1 MTPAMTLHLL
11 TTIAQGI
18 GLTLYVT
25 GASLLFGGIIGLALV
40 GAVRSPVPAIRT
52 LATLYINLIRVIP
65 PITWLFLIYFGLP
78 QYALRLTTIQA
89 AIIGFSLIAAA
100 FMAEIYRSG
109 LLSIPEGQREAAHA
123 LGLGTIDTITHVIT
137 PQAFRVALPAIATYG
152 IGLLKD
158 SALASTIGV
167 HEITYYAQ
175 QSAKQTHQ
183 GLLSFITAGAL
194 YIIISLIVALIC
206 RRIDLTLRRKI
217 GVA

>member
-1 MTPAMTLHLL
+1 MITQLL
-11 TTIAQGI
+11 SSIAQGV

-25 GASLLFGGIIGLALV
+25 GASLLFGGLIGLVLV
-40 GAVRSPVPAIRT
+40 AAARSPIALIRAA
-52 LATLYINLIRVIP
+52 ATLYINVVRVIP

-78 QYALRLTTIQA
+78 QFALRLTTIQA
-89 AIIGFSLIAAA
+89 AIIGFSIIASA

-109 LLSIPEGQREAAHA
+109 LLSIPDGQREAAHA
-123 LGLGTIDTITHVIT
+123 LGLGTFTTVGHIIT

-167 HEITYYAQ
+167 REITYYAQ
-175 QSAKQTHQ
+175 QAAKQTHE
-183 GLLSFITAGAL
+183 GLLSFVVAGVL
-194 YIIISLIVALIC
+194 YIVISLVVALVS
-206 RRIDLTLRRKI
+206 RRVDLTLRRKI

>member
-1 MTPAMTLHLL
+1 MITQLL
-11 TTIAQGI
+11 SSIAQGV

-25 GASLLFGGIIGLALV
+25 GASLLIGGVIGLVLV
-40 GAVRSPVPAIRT
+40 GAARSPIAVVRGI
-52 LATLYINLIRVIP
+52 ATLYINVVRVIP

-78 QYALRLTTIQA
+78 QFALRLTTIQA
-89 AIIGFSLIAAA
+89 AIIGFSVIASA

-123 LGLGTIDTITHVIT
+123 LGLSTVTTVGHIIT

-167 HEITYYAQ
+167 REITYYAQ
-175 QSAKQTHQ
+175 QSAKQTHE
-183 GLLSFITAGAL
+183 GLLSFVVAGAL
-194 YIIISLIVALIC
+194 YIVISLVVAVVS
-206 RRIDLTLRRKI
+206 RRVDLGLRKKI

>member
-1 MTPAMTLHLL
+1 MITQLLPA
-11 TTIAQGI
+11 IAQGV

-25 GASLLFGGIIGLALV
+25 GASLLFGGIIGLVLV
-40 GAVRSPVPAIRT
+40 GAVRSPVAVVRGI
-52 LATLYINLIRVIP
+52 AALYINVVRVIP

-78 QYALRLTTIQA
+78 QFALRLSTIQA
-89 AIIGFSLIAAA
+89 AIIGFSVIASA

-123 LGLGTIDTITHVIT
+123 LGLSTVTTVRYIIT

-167 HEITYYAQ
+167 REITYYAQ
-175 QSAKQTHQ
+175 QSAKQTHE
-183 GLLSFITAGAL
+183 GLLSFVVAGAL
-194 YIIISLIVALIC
+194 YIVISLVVALVS
-206 RRIDLTLRRKI
+206 RQVDLRLRKKI

>member
-1 MTPAMTLHLL
+1 MITQLL
-11 TTIAQGI
+11 SSIAQGV

-25 GASLLFGGIIGLALV
+25 GASLLIGGVIGLVLV
-40 GAVRSPVPAIRT
+40 GAARSPIAVIRT
-52 LATLYINLIRVIP
+52 IATLYINVVRVIP

-78 QYALRLTTIQA
+78 QYSLRLTTIQA
-89 AIIGFSLIAAA
+89 AIIGFSIIASA

-109 LLSIPEGQREAAHA
+109 LLSIPDGQREAAHA
-123 LGLGTIDTITHVIT
+123 LGLSTITTVGHIIT

-175 QSAKQTHQ
+175 QGAKQTHQ
-183 GLLSFITAGAL
+183 GLLAFVVAGVL
-194 YIIISLIVALIC
+194 YIVISLVVALVS
-206 RRIDLTLRRKI
+206 RRVDLRLRRKI

>member
-1 MTPAMTLHLL
+1 MIPQLL
-11 TTIAQGI
+11 SSIAQGV

-25 GASLLFGGIIGLALV
+25 GASLLIGGIIGLVLV
-40 GAVRSPVPAIRT
+40 GAARSPIAIIRT
-52 LATLYINLIRVIP
+52 IATVYINAVRVIP

-78 QYALRLTTIQA
+78 QYSLRLTTIQA
-89 AIIGFSLIAAA
+89 AIIGFSIIASA

-109 LLSIPEGQREAAHA
+109 LLSIPDGQREAAHA
-123 LGLGTIDTITHVIT
+123 LGLSAVTTVGHIIT

-167 HEITYYAQ
+167 REITYYAQ
-175 QSAKQTHQ
+175 QAAKQTHE
-183 GLLSFITAGAL
+183 GLLSFVVAGAL
-194 YIIISLIVALIC
+194 YIIISLAVALIS
-206 RRIDLTLRRKI
+206 RRVDLTLRRKI

>member
-1 MTPAMTLHLL
+1 MITQLLPA
-11 TTIAQGI
+11 IAQGV

-25 GASLLFGGIIGLALV
+25 GASLVIGGVIGLVLV
-40 GAVRSPVPAIRT
+40 GAARSPFAIVRGI
-52 LATLYINLIRVIP
+52 ATLYINVVRVIP

-78 QYALRLTTIQA
+78 QYALRLSTIQA
-89 AIIGFSLIAAA
+89 AIIGFSIIASA

-109 LLSIPEGQREAAHA
+109 LLSIPDGQREAAHA
-123 LGLGTIDTITHVIT
+123 LGLSAVTTVRHIII

-167 HEITYYAQ
+167 REITYYAQ
-175 QSAKQTHQ
+175 QSAKQTHE
-183 GLLSFITAGAL
+183 GLLSFIVAGAL
-194 YIIISLIVALIC
+194 YIVISLVVALVS
-206 RRIDLTLRRKI
+206 RQVDLRLRKKI

>member
-1 MTPAMTLHLL
+1 MITELLPA
-11 TTIAQGI
+11 IARGV

-25 GASLLFGGIIGLALV
+25 GASLVIGGIIGLVLV
-40 GAVRSPVPAIRT
+40 GAARSPFAIVRGA
-52 LATLYINLIRVIP
+52 ATLYINVVRVIP

-78 QYALRLTTIQA
+78 QFALRLSTIQA
-89 AIIGFSLIAAA
+89 AIIGFSIIASA

-123 LGLGTIDTITHVIT
+123 LGLSAVTTVRHIIT

-167 HEITYYAQ
+167 REITYYAQ
-175 QSAKQTHQ
+175 QSAKQTHE
-183 GLLSFITAGAL
+183 GLFSFVVAGAL
-194 YIIISLIVALIC
+194 YILISLVVALVS
-206 RRIDLTLRRKI
+206 RQVDLGLRKKI

>member
-1 MTPAMTLHLL
+1 MIAEILPA
-11 TTIAQGI
+11 IARGV

-25 GASLLFGGIIGLALV
+25 GASLVIGGVIGLLLV
-40 GAVRSPVPAIRT
+40 GAARSPFAIVRGI
-52 LATLYINLIRVIP
+52 ATLYINVVRVIP

-78 QYALRLTTIQA
+78 QFALRLSTIQA
-89 AIIGFSLIAAA
+89 AIIGFSVIASA

-109 LLSIPEGQREAAHA
+109 LLSIPDGQREAAHA
-123 LGLGTIDTITHVIT
+123 LGLSTVTTVRHIIT

-167 HEITYYAQ
+167 REITYYAQ
-175 QSAKQTHQ
+175 QSAKQTHE
-183 GLLSFITAGAL
+183 GLLSFLVAGAL
-194 YIIISLIVALIC
+194 YIVISLVVALVS
-206 RRIDLTLRRKI
+206 RQVDLRLRKKI

>member
-1 MTPAMTLHLL
+1 MIAELLPA
-11 TTIAQGI
+11 IARGV

-25 GASLLFGGIIGLALV
+25 GASLLFGGIIGLVLV
-40 GAVRSPVPAIRT
+40 GAARSPFAIVRGA
-52 LATLYINLIRVIP
+52 ATLYINVIRVIP

-78 QYALRLTTIQA
+78 QYSLRLTTIQA
-89 AIIGFSLIAAA
+89 AIIGFSIIASA

-123 LGLGTIDTITHVIT
+123 LGLSTVTTVGHIIT

-167 HEITYYAQ
+167 REITYYAQ
-175 QSAKQTHQ
+175 QAAKQTHE
-183 GLLSFITAGAL
+183 GLLSFVVAGAL
-194 YIIISLIVALIC
+194 YIVISLIVAVVA
-206 RRIDLTLRRKI
+206 RRIDLTLRKKI

>member
-1 MTPAMTLHLL
+1 MIAELLPA
-11 TTIAQGI
+11 IARGV

-25 GASLLFGGIIGLALV
+25 GASLVIGGVIGLVLV
-40 GAVRSPVPAIRT
+40 GAARSPLPIVRGIAIF
-52 LATLYINLIRVIP
+52 YINVVRVIP

-78 QYALRLTTIQA
+78 QFALRLSTLQA
-89 AIIGFSLIAAA
+89 AIIGFSVIASA

-109 LLSIPEGQREAAHA
+109 LLSIPDGQREAAHA
-123 LGLGTIDTITHVIT
+123 LGLSAVTTIRHIIT

-167 HEITYYAQ
+167 REITYYAQ
-175 QSAKQTHQ
+175 QSAKQTHE
-183 GLLSFITAGAL
+183 GLLSFIVAGAL
-194 YIIISLIVALIC
+194 YIVISLVVALVS
-206 RRIDLTLRRKI
+206 RQVDLGLRKKI

>member
-1 MTPAMTLHLL
+1 MTTQLLPA
-11 TTIAQGI
+11 IAQGV

-25 GASLLFGGIIGLALV
+25 GASLLFGGIIGLLLV
-40 GAVRSPVPAIRT
+40 AAARSPFAIVRGV
-52 LATLYINLIRVIP
+52 ATFYINVVRVIP

-78 QYALRLTTIQA
+78 QYALRLSTIQA
-89 AIIGFSLIAAA
+89 AIIGFSIIASA

-123 LGLGTIDTITHVIT
+123 LGLSTVTTVGHIIT

-167 HEITYYAQ
+167 REITYYAQ

-183 GLLSFITAGAL
+183 GLLSFIIAGAL
-194 YIIISLIVALIC
+194 YIMISLVVALVS
-206 RRIDLTLRRKI
+206 RQVDLRLRKKI

>member
-1 MTPAMTLHLL
+1 MITQLL
-11 TTIAQGI
+11 ASIIQGV

-25 GASLLFGGIIGLALV
+25 GASLLIGGVIGLVLA
-40 GAVRSPVPAIRT
+40 GAVRSPIAIIRGI
-52 LATLYINLIRVIP
+52 ATVYINVVRVIP

-78 QYALRLTTIQA
+78 QYELRLTTIQA
-89 AIIGFSLIAAA
+89 AIIGFSVIASA

-109 LLSIPEGQREAAHA
+109 LLSIPVGQREAAHA
-123 LGLGTIDTITHVIT
+123 LGLSTVTTVGHIIT

-167 HEITYYAQ
+167 REITYYAQ
-175 QSAKQTHQ
+175 QTARQTHE
-183 GLLSFITAGAL
+183 GLLSFIVAGAL
-194 YIIISLIVALIC
+194 YIVISLIVAVVA
-206 RRIDLTLRRKI
+206 RRADLALRRKI

>member
-1 MTPAMTLHLL
+1 MILELLPA
-11 TTIAQGI
+11 IAQGV

-25 GASLLFGGIIGLALV
+25 GSALLYGGIIGLVLV
-40 GAVRSPVPAIRT
+40 GAARSPFAIIRGI
-52 LATLYINLIRVIP
+52 ATLYINVVRVIP

-78 QYALRLTTIQA
+78 QYALRLSTIQA
-89 AIIGFSLIAAA
+89 AIIGFSIIASA

-123 LGLGTIDTITHVIT
+123 LGLGTITTVGHIIT
-137 PQAFRVALPAIATYG
+137 PQAFRVALPSIATYG

-167 HEITYYAQ
+167 REITYYAQ
-175 QSAKQTHQ
+175 QSARQTHE

-194 YIIISLIVALIC
+194 YIVISLIIAVVA
-206 RRIDLTLRRKI
+206 RRTDLVLRKKI

>member
-1 MTPAMTLHLL
+1 MIAELLPA
-11 TTIAQGI
+11 IARGV

-25 GASLLFGGIIGLALV
+25 GASLLFGGIIGLVLV
-40 GAVRSPVPAIRT
+40 GAARSPFAIVRGA
-52 LATLYINLIRVIP
+52 ATLYINVIRVIP

-78 QYALRLTTIQA
+78 QFALRLTTIQA
-89 AIIGFSLIAAA
+89 AIIGFSIIASA

-123 LGLGTIDTITHVIT
+123 LGLSTVTTVGHIIT

-167 HEITYYAQ
+167 REITYYAQ
-175 QSAKQTHQ
+175 QAAKQTHE
-183 GLLSFITAGAL
+183 GLLSFVVAGAL
-194 YIIISLIVALIC
+194 YIVISLIVALIA
-206 RRIDLTLRRKI
+206 RRVDLTLRKKI

>member
-1 MTPAMTLHLL
+1 MITQLL
-11 TTIAQGI
+11 SSIAQGI

-25 GASLLFGGIIGLALV
+25 GASLLFGGIIGLILV
-40 GAVRSPVPAIRT
+40 GAARSPAAPIRAV
-52 LATLYINLIRVIP
+52 ATLYINIVRVIP

-78 QYALRLTTIQA
+78 QFVLRLTTIQA
-89 AIIGFSLIAAA
+89 AIIGFSVIASA

-109 LLSIPEGQREAAHA
+109 LLSIPDGQREAAHA
-123 LGLGTIDTITHVIT
+123 LGLSSVTTVGHIIT

-167 HEITYYAQ
+167 REITYYAQ
-175 QSAKQTHQ
+175 QSAKQTHE
-183 GLLSFITAGAL
+183 GLLSFVVAGAL
-194 YIIISLIVALIC
+194 YIVISLIVALIS
-206 RRIDLTLRRKI
+206 RRVDLTLRRKI

>member
-1 MTPAMTLHLL
+1 MITELLPA
-11 TTIAQGI
+11 IARGV

-25 GASLLFGGIIGLALV
+25 GASLAIGGVIGLVLV
-40 GAVRSPVPAIRT
+40 GAARSPFAIVRGI
-52 LATLYINLIRVIP
+52 ATLYINVVRVIP

-78 QYALRLTTIQA
+78 QFALRLSTIQA
-89 AIIGFSLIAAA
+89 AIIGFSIIASA

-109 LLSIPEGQREAAHA
+109 LLSIPDGQREAAHA
-123 LGLGTIDTITHVIT
+123 LGLSAVTTVRHIIT

-167 HEITYYAQ
+167 REITYYAQ
-175 QSAKQTHQ
+175 QSAKQTHE
-183 GLLSFITAGAL
+183 GLLSFIVAGAL
-194 YIIISLIVALIC
+194 YIVISLVVALVS
-206 RRIDLTLRRKI
+206 RQVDLGLRKKI

>member
-1 MTPAMTLHLL
+1 MITQLL
-11 TTIAQGI
+11 SSIVQGV

-25 GASLLFGGIIGLALV
+25 GASLLFGGVIGLVLV
-40 GAVRSPVPAIRT
+40 GAARSPIALIRAT
-52 LATLYINLIRVIP
+52 ATLYINIVRVIP

-78 QYALRLTTIQA
+78 QFALRLSTIQA
-89 AIIGFSLIAAA
+89 AIIGFSVIASA

-123 LGLGTIDTITHVIT
+123 LGLSAATTVGHVIT

-167 HEITYYAQ
+167 REITYYAQ
-175 QSAKQTHQ
+175 QSAKQTHE
-183 GLLSFITAGAL
+183 GLLSFVVAGAL
-194 YIIISLIVALIC
+194 YIAISLIVALVS
-206 RRIDLTLRRKI
+206 RRVDLTLRRKI

>member
-1 MTPAMTLHLL
+1 MITQLL
-11 TTIAQGI
+11 SSIVQGV

-25 GASLLFGGIIGLALV
+25 CASLLFGGIGGLVLV
-40 GAVRSPVPAIRT
+40 GAARSPIAPIRAI
-52 LATLYINLIRVIP
+52 ATLYINIVRVIP

-78 QYALRLTTIQA
+78 QFALRLTTIQA
-89 AIIGFSLIAAA
+89 AIIGFSVIASA

-109 LLSIPEGQREAAHA
+109 LLSIPDGQREAAHA
-123 LGLGTIDTITHVIT
+123 LGLSSVSTVGHIIT

-167 HEITYYAQ
+167 REITYYAQ
-175 QSAKQTHQ
+175 QSAKQTHE
-183 GLLSFITAGAL
+183 GLLSFVVAGAL
-194 YIIISLIVALIC
+194 YIVISLIVALIS
-206 RRIDLTLRRKI
+206 RRVDLTLRRKI

>member
-1 MTPAMTLHLL
+1 MIAELLPA
-11 TTIAQGI
+11 IARGV

-25 GASLLFGGIIGLALV
+25 GASLVIGGIIGLVLV
-40 GAVRSPVPAIRT
+40 GAARSPLAIVRGI
-52 LATLYINLIRVIP
+52 ATLYINVVRVIP

-78 QYALRLTTIQA
+78 QFALKLTTIQA
-89 AIIGFSLIAAA
+89 AIIGFSVIASA

-109 LLSIPEGQREAAHA
+109 LLSIPDGQREAAHA
-123 LGLGTIDTITHVIT
+123 LGLSTVTTVRHIIT

-167 HEITYYAQ
+167 REITYYAQ
-175 QSAKQTHQ
+175 QAAKQTHE
-183 GLLSFITAGAL
+183 GLLSFIVAGAL
-194 YIIISLIVALIC
+194 YIVISLVVALVA
-206 RRIDLTLRRKI
+206 RRTDLVLRKKI

>member
-1 MTPAMTLHLL
+1 MITELL
-11 TTIAQGI
+11 PTIARGV

-25 GASLLFGGIIGLALV
+25 GASLVIGGVIGLVLV
-40 GAVRSPVPAIRT
+40 GAARSPFAIVRGV
-52 LATLYINLIRVIP
+52 ATLYINVVRVIP

-78 QYALRLTTIQA
+78 QFALRLSTIQA
-89 AIIGFSLIAAA
+89 AIIGFSIIASA

-123 LGLGTIDTITHVIT
+123 LGLSAVTTVRHIIT

-158 SALASTIGV
+158 SALASTIGLR
-167 HEITYYAQ
+167 EITYYAQ
-175 QSAKQTHQ
+175 QSAKQTHE
-183 GLLSFITAGAL
+183 GLLSFIIAGGL
-194 YIIISLIVALIC
+194 YIVISLVVALVS
-206 RRIDLTLRRKI
+206 RQVDLGLRKKI

>member
-1 MTPAMTLHLL
+1 MIAELLPA
-11 TTIAQGI
+11 IARGV

-25 GASLLFGGIIGLALV
+25 GASLLFGGLMGLVLV
-40 GAVRSPVPAIRT
+40 GAVRSPIAIVKAI
-52 LATLYINLIRVIP
+52 ATLYINMVRVIP

-78 QYALRLTTIQA
+78 QYALRLSTIQA
-89 AIIGFSLIAAA
+89 AIIGFSIIASA

-109 LLSIPEGQREAAHA
+109 LLSIPDGQREAAHA
-123 LGLGTIDTITHVIT
+123 LGLSAVTTVGHVIT

-167 HEITYYAQ
+167 REITYYAQ
-175 QSAKQTHQ
+175 QSAKQTHE
-183 GLLSFITAGAL
+183 GLLSFVVAGAL
-194 YIIISLIVALIC
+194 YIVISLVVALVS
-206 RRIDLTLRRKI
+206 RQVDLRLRRKI

>member
-1 MTPAMTLHLL
+1 MITELLPA
-11 TTIAQGI
+11 IARGV

-25 GASLLFGGIIGLALV
+25 GASLVIGGVIGLVLV
-40 GAVRSPVPAIRT
+40 GAARSPFALVRG
-52 LATLYINLIRVIP
+52 LATLYINVVRVIP

-78 QYALRLTTIQA
+78 QFALRLSTIQA
-89 AIIGFSLIAAA
+89 AIIGFSIIASA

-109 LLSIPEGQREAAHA
+109 LLSIPDGQREAAHA
-123 LGLGTIDTITHVIT
+123 LGLSAVTTVRHIIT

-167 HEITYYAQ
+167 REITYYAQ
-175 QSAKQTHQ
+175 QSAKQTHE
-183 GLLSFITAGAL
+183 GLLSFVVAGAL
-194 YIIISLIVALIC
+194 YIVISLVVALVS
-206 RRIDLTLRRKI
+206 RQVDLGLRKKI

>member
-1 MTPAMTLHLL
+1 MITQLLPA
-11 TTIAQGI
+11 IAQGV

-25 GASLLFGGIIGLALV
+25 GASLLFGGVIGLVLV
-40 GAVRSPVPAIRT
+40 GATRSPIGIVRGI
-52 LATLYINLIRVIP
+52 ATLYINVVRVIP

-78 QYALRLTTIQA
+78 QYALRLSTIQA
-89 AIIGFSLIAAA
+89 AIIGFSIIVSA

-123 LGLGTIDTITHVIT
+123 LGLSTITTVRHIIT

-167 HEITYYAQ
+167 REITYYAQ
-175 QSAKQTHQ
+175 QSAKQTHE
-183 GLLSFITAGAL
+183 GLLSFIVAGAL
-194 YIIISLIVALIC
+194 YIVISLVIALVS
-206 RRIDLTLRRKI
+206 RRVDLTLRKKI

>member
-1 MTPAMTLHLL
+1 MITELL
-11 TTIAQGI
+11 SSIVQGV

-25 GASLLFGGIIGLALV
+25 GASLLFGGIVGLVLV
-40 GAVRSPVPAIRT
+40 GAARSPIAPIRAI
-52 LATLYINLIRVIP
+52 ATLYINIVRVIP

-78 QYALRLTTIQA
+78 QFALRLTTIQA
-89 AIIGFSLIAAA
+89 AIIGFSVIASA

-109 LLSIPEGQREAAHA
+109 LLSIPDGQREAAHA
-123 LGLGTIDTITHVIT
+123 LGLSTVTTVGHIIT

-167 HEITYYAQ
+167 REITYYAQ
-175 QSAKQTHQ
+175 QSAKHTHE
-183 GLLSFITAGAL
+183 GLLSFVVAGAL
-194 YIIISLIVALIC
+194 YIVISLIVALVS
-206 RRIDLTLRRKI
+206 RRVDLTLRRKI

>member
-1 MTPAMTLHLL
+1 MITELLPA
-11 TTIAQGI
+11 IARGV

-25 GASLLFGGIIGLALV
+25 GASLVIGGVIGLVLI
-40 GAVRSPVPAIRT
+40 GAARSPFAIVRGIA
-52 LATLYINLIRVIP
+52 LLYINVVRVIP

-78 QYALRLTTIQA
+78 QFALRLSTIQA
-89 AIIGFSLIAAA
+89 AIIGFSIIASA

-123 LGLGTIDTITHVIT
+123 LGLSAVTTVRHIIT

-167 HEITYYAQ
+167 REITYYAQ
-175 QSAKQTHQ
+175 QSAKQTHE
-183 GLLSFITAGAL
+183 GLLSFIVAGAL
-194 YIIISLIVALIC
+194 YIVISLVVALVS
-206 RRIDLTLRRKI
+206 RQVDLGLRKKI

>member
-1 MTPAMTLHLL
+1 MTIWEMLL
-11 TTIAQGI
+11 TISRGV

-25 GASLLFGGIIGLALV
+25 GVSLVIGGIIGLGLAAAARSRIAIIR
-40 GAVRSPVPAIRT
+40 GAV
-52 LATLYINLIRVIP
+52 TLYVNVVRVIP

-89 AIIGFSLIAAA
+89 AILGFSIIASA

-109 LLSIPEGQREAAHA
+109 LLSIPVGQREAAHA
-123 LGLGTIDTITHVIT
+123 LGLSTLTTTRHVVT
-137 PQAFRVALPAIATYG
+137 PQAFRVALPAIATYA

-167 HEITYYAQ
+167 HEVTYYAQ
-175 QSAKQTHQ
+175 QTAKQTHE
-183 GLLSFITAGAL
+183 GLIAFTCAGVL
-194 YIIISLIVALIC
+194 YIVISLVVAVVS
-206 RRIDLTLRRKI
+206 RRVDLALRRKI

>member
-1 MTPAMTLHLL
+1 MIAELLPA
-11 TTIAQGI
+11 IARGV

-25 GASLLFGGIIGLALV
+25 GASLAIGGIIGLVLV
-40 GAVRSPVPAIRT
+40 GATRSPFAIVRGI
-52 LATLYINLIRVIP
+52 ATLYINVVRVIP

-78 QYALRLTTIQA
+78 QFALKLTTIQA
-89 AIIGFSLIAAA
+89 AIIGFSVIASA

-109 LLSIPEGQREAAHA
+109 LLSIPDGQREAAHA
-123 LGLGTIDTITHVIT
+123 LGLSTVTTVRHIIT

-167 HEITYYAQ
+167 REITYYAQ
-175 QSAKQTHQ
+175 QAAKQTHE
-183 GLLSFITAGAL
+183 GLLSFIVAGAL
-194 YIIISLIVALIC
+194 YIVISLVVALVA
-206 RRIDLTLRRKI
+206 RRTDLVLRKKI

>member
-1 MTPAMTLHLL
+1 MIAELLPA
-11 TTIAQGI
+11 IARGV

-25 GASLLFGGIIGLALV
+25 GASLVIGGIIGLSLV
-40 GAVRSPVPAIRT
+40 GAARSPFAFVRGI
-52 LATLYINLIRVIP
+52 ATLYINVVRVIP

-78 QYALRLTTIQA
+78 QFALRLSTIQA
-89 AIIGFSLIAAA
+89 AIIGFSVIASA

-109 LLSIPEGQREAAHA
+109 LLSIPDGPREAAHA
-123 LGLGTIDTITHVIT
+123 LGLSAATTVRHIIT

-167 HEITYYAQ
+167 REITYYAQ
-175 QSAKQTHQ
+175 QSAKQTHE
-183 GLLSFITAGAL
+183 GLLSFIVAGAL
-194 YIIISLIVALIC
+194 YIVISLVVALVS
-206 RRIDLTLRRKI
+206 RQVDLGLRKKI

>member
-1 MTPAMTLHLL
+1 MIAEILPA
-11 TTIAQGI
+11 IARGV

-25 GASLLFGGIIGLALV
+25 GASLVIGGVIGLLLV
-40 GAVRSPVPAIRT
+40 GAARSPFAIVRGI
-52 LATLYINLIRVIP
+52 ATLYINVVRVIP

-78 QYALRLTTIQA
+78 QFALRLSTIQA
-89 AIIGFSLIAAA
+89 AISGFSVSASA

-109 LLSIPEGQREAAHA
+109 LLSIPDGQREAAHA
-123 LGLGTIDTITHVIT
+123 LGLSTVTTVRHIIT

-167 HEITYYAQ
+167 REITYYAQ
-175 QSAKQTHQ
+175 QSAKQTHE
-183 GLLSFITAGAL
+183 GLLSFLVAGAL
-194 YIIISLIVALIC
+194 YIVISLVVALVS
-206 RRIDLTLRRKI
+206 RQVDLRLRKKI